1 MKRQRHS
8 RQAEKSGRWAKC
20 YLKLERFVKDK
31 AEEKGEQGLEL
42 CLRYRT
48 KILAGWPPS
57 EEEKQQLIESFQSPE
72 LYLGSKATGE
82 SILVVKY
89 LRVSKRCL
97 GMGRV
102 TEIQISAF

>member
-1 MKRQRHS
+1 MKRQRHN

-20 YLKLERFVKDK
+20 YLKLERFVQDK
-31 AEEKGEQGLEL
+31 AEEKGEQVPEL

-48 KILAGWPPS
+48 KISAEWPPS
-57 EEEKQQLIESFQSPE
+57 EEERQQLIESFQSPE

-82 SILVVKY
+82 SILEVKY